1 MAKFNEVLLRLVA
14 CICCLFLSVSSGGH
28 FRLYFFI
35 VCYLFISSNVKRFK
49 MGFVYIV
56 PSFNFDTVKPYFFK
70 YNLSYKG
77 RTEFEFGTHILRI
90 RLWFG

>member
-56 PSFNFDTVKPYFFK
+56 PSFNFDTMKPYSFSIICNTGEEQ
-70 YNLSYKG
+70 NLSLVPI
-77 RTEFEFGTHILRI
+77 F
-90 RLWFG
+90 